1 MGEPLG
7 AARPPG
13 PEELSWPAGGL
24 SFGLSVSFSSN
35 KCSLN
40 LGWTG
45 VHTPPPTKTSHL
57 FLSLNLL
64 PYRVSD

>member
-13 PEELSWPAGGL
+13 PEELSWPVGGL

-45 VHTPPPTKTSHL
+45 VHTPPPH
-57 FLSLNLL
+57 
-64 PYRVSD
+64 